1 MELFGFCVFYG
12 MVFIVFCFLQRA
24 FLNKAKHTV
33 IKTLPI
39 SLSVLSFL
47 LCLSIGL
54 IRIHMIKSKGYYIQM
69 SVDEVEVMTGFYVT
83 TVLSAI
89 IGCLLGIVSV
99 KLFKNK

>member
-1 MELFGFCVFYG
+1 MEFYFYVFLSIVVV
-12 MVFIVFCFLQRA
+12 VFAFLQRTI
-24 FLNKAKHTV
+24 FVKAKQMI
-33 IKTLPI
+33 IKTLPL

-54 IRIHMIKSKGYYIQM
+54 IKIYTIKNQEYYIQM